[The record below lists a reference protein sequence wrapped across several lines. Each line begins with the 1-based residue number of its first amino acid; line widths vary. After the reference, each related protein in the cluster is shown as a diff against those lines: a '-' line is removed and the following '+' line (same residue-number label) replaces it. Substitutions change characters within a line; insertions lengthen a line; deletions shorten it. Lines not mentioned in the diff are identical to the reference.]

1 MNQYLA
7 FAKACL
13 ELAQAPLSANEM
25 WKDLRFQ
32 NLRGTVKTT
41 GKKPWNTLTSRLYT
55 DIRDNPDTLFEKSG
69 EGRFAL
75 KNKDK
80 AKKPPVSPPATPI
93 KSRFYEPCLNIL
105 KQAGHPMRM
114 GEIAAAIHANYPDL
128 EWAGYWG
135 VLYNVLN
142 KVCADPNSGV
152 VCEQPDGHRY
162 YKYIGGT
169 SAPAPIAPSAEELF
183 ETANEQADKELK
195 DSLSQRIRQ
204 MNDYAFE
211 ELVNRLI
218 AAMGFGRRYE
228 TTQKSAD
235 GGIDGIVYGD
245 ALGLNVVYVQSK
257 HYAPD
262 KNISSRTINEFIG
275 AAKGRNGVFVTS
287 SDFTKE
293 AQKAAANTGTSSH
306 IALINGEELVDY
318 LIKYDIAIKTR
329 HTYRLREVDTD
340 YFQELNNLYA

>member
-1 MNQYLA
+1 MSQFLE
-7 FAKACL
+7 FAKRCL
-13 ELAQAPLSANEM
+13 EIAQAPLSAKQM
-25 WKDLRFQ
+25 WHDSRFQ
-32 NLRGTVKTT
+32 DLKANISTDGKT
-41 GKKPWNTLTSRLYT
+41 PWATIGAQLYT

-142 KVCADPNSGV
+142 KVCADPNSGII
-152 VCEQPDGHRY
+152 CEPNDGHRY
-162 YKYIGGT
+162 YQYIGGAT
-169 SAPAPIAPSAEELF
+169 ATAPTATAEELF
-183 ETANEQADKELK
+183 ESANDQADKELK
-195 DSLSQRIRQ
+195 ATLSEQIRQ

-318 LIKYDIAIKTR
+318 LIKYDIAVKTR
-329 HTYRLREVDTD
+329 HTYRLRELDMD